1 MDDHAHRTRN
11 QKDKQKNEHC
21 RLFSIFITFYD
32 RILRNSSK
40 LRAIIMETVKILS
53 SSSEPRSYGSNTI
66 TDSSGEPDYHHEK
79 VMRPRLLILKEAPS
93 NSIGEAIVNST
104 MRFGGKLSSSRHF
117 GGSSTMS
124 NEILNLVKNIV
135 GCGVLSLP
143 SGIAAF
149 SQSKSSSVIASATG
163 LIFFTGA
170 IFGYYFLLLGRVCRV
185 TCTATYREAWE
196 ETVEKHPNFI
206 ALCNLIKP
214 GMGNL
219 SYSII
224 MADTLKR
231 LLASA
236 DHDVS
241 RLCSLLLATLLVLLP
256 LCLLKNIKMLTPF
269 SIMGLACMVITA
281 VSMGLRFFDG
291 SYDPSRDGRFVL
303 VSMNTRSIWQ

>member
-1 MDDHAHRTRN
+1 
-11 QKDKQKNEHC
+11 
-21 RLFSIFITFYD
+21 
-32 RILRNSSK
+32 
-40 LRAIIMETVKILS
+40 METVKILS